1 MILCGYLRLPSYTI
15 QPMNNLSNSQKKQ
28 LKALAHSL
36 KPVVAVGQ
44 HGMKDSIDAELSI
57 AIKHHQLIK
66 VKIGLGD
73 RDARDELI
81 QQMVEK
87 HHAILIQ
94 RVGNIAVLY
103 RFNPQKGKIEGFS

>member
-1 MILCGYLRLPSYTI
+1 M
-15 QPMNNLSNSQKKQ
+15 NLSNSQKKQ

-36 KPVVAVGQ
+36 KPVVTVGQ
-44 HGMKDSIDAELSI
+44 HGMKESIDDELAI

-66 VKIGLGD
+66 VKVGVGD
-73 RDARDELI
+73 RDVRDELI
-81 QQMVEK
+81 QKMVDK
-87 HHAILIQ
+87 HHAILVQ

>member
-1 MILCGYLRLPSYTI
+1 M
-15 QPMNNLSNSQKKQ
+15 NLSNSQKKQ

-36 KPVVAVGQ
+36 KPVVTVGQ
-44 HGMKDSIDAELSI
+44 HGMKESINDELAI

-66 VKIGLGD
+66 VKVGVGD
-73 RDARDELI
+73 RDVRDELI
-81 QQMVEK
+81 QKMVDK
-87 HHAILIQ
+87 HRAILVQ